1 MYYFYI
7 LRCSDK
13 SLYCGMTSNLEK
25 RLKEHNS
32 NGSKGAKYLRAKK
45 PVILVYSETY
55 LDIKTAM
62 NREFQ
67 VKKWTKAKKEALI
80 NGDLELLKTL

>member
-1 MYYFYI
+1 MYHFYI
-7 LRCSDK
+7 LRCSDN

-32 NGSKGAKYLRAKK
+32 NSSKGAKYLRAKK
-45 PVILVYSETY
+45 PVVVVYSETY
-55 LDIKTAM
+55 PDIKTAM

-67 VKKWTKAKKEALI
+67 VKKWTKVKKEALVK
-80 NGDLELLKTL
+80 GDLVLLKEL

>member
-32 NGSKGAKYLRAKK
+32 NGSRGAKYLRAKK

>member
-1 MYYFYI
+1 
-7 LRCSDK
+7 
-13 SLYCGMTSNLEK
+13 MTSNLEK

-32 NGSKGAKYLRAKK
+32 NGSRGAKYLRAKK